1 MHSTRSSN
9 TKPTSSKFIT
19 TSTSPA
25 KSPTADLVPSSHD
38 ECIDKKT
45 NSVPSIHSSQILQT
59 VIDDKN
65 SRENPLDSFDKA
77 SSVGEKF
84 IADEEAAESI
94 SDFSDYPAGSTTGI
108 KSPYLGS
115 RSGHLRT
122 PSTTET
128 FSAEFGGDGR
138 SRNGSESTDVSIMFS
153 EISGRREG
161 IEVSRPRDWN
171 QGTPIQDSP
180 TVGRHCTASKKSP
193 IIDSHGR
200 QLSISAG
207 DKESPRSPNFPMSS
221 SSPNPTVSSTATAST
236 STRAERA
243 LRIPFLPRFLKVLGS
258 PTGSEA
264 SGKYDE
270 PEAVKEDRNISV
282 FEDESSD
289 DDDEDVEEIMEIHEA
304 RLGVVG
310 RPVLVHQ
317 SSSTVVGLKE
327 MLRSGP
333 VSSVIHPPPLG
344 SRNNPMPSTT
354 RVARLLGHEVVIR
367 TDPVSSVAQ
376 IPPPPRL
383 RGGPGPST
391 AKAVQILGHEVQAR
405 DGIAES
411 REHLRLI
418 AGSAAAPIEAK
429 ENCDVKGS
437 TTSEREIT
445 AAWANDGGLGSWRNP
460 VSNIADGLR
469 SNPVPATAKV
479 RRSATVPS
487 RRSRAAAIPQAPAP
501 PLTSNPLTLPRPS
514 PSHSQ
519 LDKTVITDQ
528 DDYIQAVEEKLHTT
542 MEELGRLKVE
552 LSSLKETIDGPE
564 VPRRSKSS
572 RFINCVFQR
581 STGSGRRK

>member
-25 KSPTADLVPSSHD
+25 KPPTADLVPLSHD
-38 ECIDKKT
+38 ESTTKEM
-45 NSVPSIHSSQILQT
+45 NSIPSIHSSQILQT
-59 VIDDKN
+59 VIDHKN
-65 SRENPLDSFDKA
+65 SRENPLDLDKA
-77 SSVGEKF
+77 SSVGEKS
-84 IADEEAAESI
+84 IADGEAAESV

-115 RSGHLRT
+115 RSGHVRT

-138 SRNGSESTDVSIMFS
+138 SRNGSESTDVSTMGS
-153 EISGRREG
+153 EIYGARGG
-161 IEVSRPRDWN
+161 IELSRPGDWN
-171 QGTPIQDSP
+171 QGTPIPDSP

-193 IIDSHGR
+193 IIDSYGR
-200 QLSISAG
+200 QFSISAG
-207 DKESPRSPNFPMSS
+207 DKESPRLPNFPMSS
-221 SSPNPTVSSTATAST
+221 SSPNPTISSTATAST
-236 STRAERA
+236 SARAERA
-243 LRIPFLPRFLKVLGS
+243 LHIPFLPRFLKVLGS

-264 SGKYDE
+264 SRTYDE
-270 PEAVKEDRNISV
+270 PEAIKEERNISE

-327 MLRSGP
+327 MLHSGP
-333 VSSVIHPPPLG
+333 VPSVIHPPPSLG

-354 RVARLLGHEVVIR
+354 KVARLLGREVIIHA
-367 TDPVSSVAQ
+367 DPVSSVAQ
-376 IPPPPRL
+376 ISPPPRL
-383 RGGPGPST
+383 RGVPGPST
-391 AKAVQILGHEVQAR
+391 AKAAQILGHEVEVR
-405 DGIAES
+405 DGIVES
-411 REHLRLI
+411 REHLGLI

-429 ENCDVKGS
+429 EKGS
-437 TTSEREIT
+437 TASEREIT

-479 RRSATVPS
+479 HRSATVPS
-487 RRSRAAAIPQAPAP
+487 RRPRAAAIPQVPAP
-501 PLTSNPLTLPRPS
+501 PLTSNPLTLSGPS
-514 PSHSQ
+514 SSHSQ
-519 LDKTVITDQ
+519 LDKTVLTDQ
-528 DDYIQAVEEKLHTT
+528 DHYIQAVEEKLHTT
-542 MEELGRLKVE
+542 MEELAQLKVE

-564 VPRRSKSS
+564 IPRRSRSS
-572 RFINCVFQR
+572 RLINCVFQR
-581 STGSGRRK
+581 STVPGRMK